1 MWKGYLTII
10 GNISLQ
16 LGYQRHDI
24 PSYILAEGL
33 LFRIQKEK
41 NVKGCKSGERS
52 NVLICI

>member
-41 NVKGCKSGERS
+41 NVKGCRSGERI